1 MRACRIIA
9 RARCSRVFTAS
20 SPSASASLSRATRG
34 SGGYVASAWLLG
46 IASNL
51 VTTGRFFDIAVRDV
65 AMSVAAFTLARLT
78 EAGVGVESPQFARP
92 YAPGKPLRAPSSAV
106 QND

>member
-1 MRACRIIA
+1 MSDHRAGAVQPGLHGLLAERERLPLA
-9 RARCSRVFTAS
+9 GY
-20 SPSASASLSRATRG
+20 TRL
-34 SGGYVASAWLLG
+34 GGYVASAWLLG